1 MILLFCVQV
10 HRLYSRG
17 DYSGAMKAS
26 RQAQSWGMAAVMFGL
41 CLFVLPIIMRLYFL
55 NSHHHVNVHYGS
67 NHHYYDY

>member
-1 MILLFCVQV
+1 MTLLFCVQV

-26 RQAQSWGMAAVMFGL
+26 RQAQNWGMAAVMYGL
-41 CLFVLPIIMRLYFL
+41 CLFVLPIIMRLYFH
-55 NSHHHVNVHYGS
+55 SYHHVNVHYGS